1 MFKNAQNAY
10 YNTMAR
16 VAVAGSLALGSV
28 AAMAQEG
35 GGTALADIL
44 DAVDLSGIGTKIGAA
59 ALVIVGI
66 ALLFKGPAL
75 AKRIISK
82 V

>member
-1 MFKNAQNAY
+1 MKNVRTLSRKY
-10 YNTMAR
+10 
-16 VAVAGSLALGSV
+16 GSKI
-28 AAMAQEG
+28 
-35 GGTALADIL
+35 ALATTGYLAAASAFAQSTGIDATL
-44 DAVDLSGIGTKIGAA
+44 DAVDLSGIAVKVGAA

-66 ALLFKGPAL
+66 ALAFKGPAL

>member
-1 MFKNAQNAY
+1 MNKF
-10 YNTMAR
+10 AR
-16 VAVAGSLALGSV
+16 VVSSSKK
-28 AAMAQEG
+28 
-35 GGTALADIL
+35 ALATAAVFGMTVMQAAHAQSTGIDATL
-44 DAVDLSGIGTKIGAA
+44 DAVDLSGIAVKVGAA

-66 ALLFKGPAL
+66 ALAFKGPAL